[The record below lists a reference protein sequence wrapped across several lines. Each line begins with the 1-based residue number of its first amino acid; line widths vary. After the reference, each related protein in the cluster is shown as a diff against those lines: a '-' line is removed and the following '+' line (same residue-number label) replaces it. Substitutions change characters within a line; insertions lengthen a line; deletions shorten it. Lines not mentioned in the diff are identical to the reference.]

1 MSNKFLKVN
10 WKIFTESARSKK
22 VLRLRADDEGTFVCP
37 VENCMH
43 TGFKSNRGLRKHID
57 SRHDWY
63 YYFDVQPTIKREDV
77 QRDEE
82 GKR

>member
-1 MSNKFLKVN
+1 MTIVN
-10 WKIFTESARSKK
+10 WKIVTGYARSKK
-22 VLRLRADDEGTFVCP
+22 VLQLRTEDEGTFVCP
-37 VENCMH
+37 FETENMQ
-43 TGFKSNRGLRKHID
+43 TGFKTNRGLRKHID